1 MSTSF
6 ISKENMLDISNGM
19 YDYNE
24 NTYQHKNTLVDK
36 VKEAIE
42 NGEIEVGEKVVV
54 DSTLNSS
61 STNPIQNKI
70 VKAELDN
77 KQDKLTPGG
86 NIQITDK
93 GVISA
98 IIKTYTAGYNITI
111 SKEGKISATGELTN
125 EQKTNVNK
133 IPDLEKKVNLLLNP
147 LVKPTWS
154 FTTDTYLYEKGSTI
168 SPKLKVA
175 INSKGNANITSIV
188 YKRYNTVLDTQ
199 TYVDGTTQ
207 YICNKLVNITEPSD
221 TNTIILT
228 AILNYNYNDTE
239 YSDVQKIKIKFVS
252 PLFKGVLTTN
262 QINEITSTSGDTI
275 RDLISV
281 PNNKILQETR
291 AITINGLAFTNSRVV
306 YMYPSN
312 LGDLTS
318 IKDANNFEVLNSFTK
333 LSSKLNKLTYNIY
346 VMTDTASLSNGTLIF
361 K

>member
-98 IIKTYTAGYNITI
+98 IIKTYTAGDNITI
-111 SKEGKISATGELTN
+111 SDEGKISATGELTN

-154 FTTDTYLYEKGSTI
+154 FTTDTYLYEKGSAI
-168 SPKLKVA
+168 SPKLKVV

-188 YKRYNTVLDTQ
+188 YKQYNTVLETQ

-207 YICNKLVNITEPSD
+207 YICDKLVNITEPSD
-221 TNTIILT
+221 TNTINLT
-228 AILNYNYNDTE
+228 AILNYNYDGTE
-239 YSDVQKIKIKFVS
+239 YSDTQKIKIKFVPPS
-252 PLFKGVLTTN
+252 FKGVLTTN

-275 RDLISV
+275 RDLIGV

-291 AITINGLAFTNSRVV
+291 AVTINELAFINSRVV

-312 LGDLTS
+312 LGELTS
-318 IKDANNFEVLNSFTK
+318 VKDANNFEVLNSFTK
-333 LSSKLNKLTYNIY
+333 LSSKINKLDYNIY
-346 VMTDTASLSNGTLIF
+346 IMTDTATLDDGTLIF